1 MATPSATRKSS
12 ARKTAPTTALEIID
26 AKSNLGEQRGRLMDS
41 ALVPLHRIAGPVTT
55 YCDPDEIIAYA
66 HAINDPSPLYL
77 SGEMAPPTY
86 AAVPATAAIVR
97 AEQIPPEALRGSVGR
112 VHGSYDLHIH
122 KPITPGTRLHTT
134 ADRCAVTAS
143 KAGMSVTVRLLSH
156 DDAGELTVEQYW
168 STLLRGP
175 VTGGD
180 QGERLAGF
188 TFPELARANR
198 IGSVSLPTTRD
209 QTFRYAGASGDRTA
223 MHVSDEAAKSAGFPR
238 KFNQGLLTLGVVTRG
253 LIEMTASGDPGRMCR
268 IAVRFAAPSFP
279 GDDLEVSAYEI
290 GTTEHGSHS
299 FAFEAFSGT
308 VAVLRHGR
316 IEVKRQETG

>member
-1 MATPSATRKSS
+1 
-12 ARKTAPTTALEIID
+12 
-26 AKSNLGEQRGRLMDS
+26 MDS
-41 ALVPLHRIAGPVTT
+41 TLVPLHRIADPVTA

-66 HAINDPSPLYL
+66 RAINDPRPLYL
-77 SGEMAPPTY
+77 SGETAPPTY
-86 AAVPATAAIVR
+86 AAVPVTAAIFR
-97 AEQIPPEALRGSVGR
+97 AERIPPEALHGSVGR
-112 VHGSYDLHIH
+112 VHGTYDLYIH
-122 KPITPGTRLHTT
+122 KPITPGTHLHTT

-156 DDAGELTVEQYW
+156 DDDGDLTVEQYW
-168 STLLRGP
+168 STLMRGP

-180 QGERLAGF
+180 QGERLAEF
-188 TFPELARANR
+188 TFPEPARANR
-198 IGSVSLPTTRD
+198 IGSVALPTTRD

-223 MHVSDEAAKSAGFPR
+223 MHVNDEAAKSAGFPR

-253 LIEMTASGDPGRMCR
+253 LIEMTASGDPRRICR

-290 GTTEHGSHS
+290 GTTEHGSRS
-299 FAFEAFSGT
+299 YAFEAFSGT

-316 IEVKRQETG
+316 IEVKNQESACR

>member
-1 MATPSATRKSS
+1 
-12 ARKTAPTTALEIID
+12 
-26 AKSNLGEQRGRLMDS
+26 MDS

-55 YCDPDEIIAYA
+55 YCDPDEVIAYA
-66 HAINDPSPLYL
+66 RAINDPSPLYL
-77 SGEMAPPTY
+77 SGETAPPTY

-112 VHGSYDLHIH
+112 VHGTYDLRIH
-122 KPITPGTRLHTT
+122 KPITPAGHLHTT

-143 KAGMSVTVRLLSH
+143 TAGMSVTVRLLSH
-156 DDAGELTVEQYW
+156 DDAGDLTVEQYW
-168 STLLRGP
+168 STLMRGP

-180 QGERLAGF
+180 QGERLADF
-188 TFPELARANR
+188 AFPESARANR

-223 MHVSDEAAKSAGFPR
+223 MHVNDEAAKSAGFPR

-253 LIEMTASGDPGRMCR
+253 LVALTASEDPRRICR
-268 IAVRFAAPSFP
+268 IAVRFTAPSFP
-279 GDDLEVSAYEI
+279 GDDLEVSAYKI
-290 GTTEHGSHS
+290 VTTEHGSRS
-299 FAFEAFSGT
+299 YAFEAFSGT

-316 IEVKRQETG
+316 IEVTGEETG